1 MSEAIL
7 RVQRTTSDGAKHI
20 AAVIILCRNSHF
32 ATKEIF
38 PPARPFIF
46 LILII
51 CIAVTLCVAN
61 AKGKPKEGGEAQNR
75 SKSRHFS
82 PFLSFPL
89 CTPLPYLSP
98 SLPTFAFNGQA

>member
-38 PPARPFIF
+38 PPARPFF
-46 LILII
+46 LML
-51 CIAVTLCVAN
+51 V
-61 AKGKPKEGGEAQNR
+61 
-75 SKSRHFS
+75 
-82 PFLSFPL
+82 
-89 CTPLPYLSP
+89 YL
-98 SLPTFAFNGQA
+98 